1 MHAQLARW
9 HLRVERKSQVE
20 ARPLSMDETPLPVT
34 SAGPA
39 PAMIVAP
46 SREQSTTNR
55 LQVGHEPE
63 GNQARRATRASDR
76 EPADSEHARAQEVA
90 STVTHT
96 GRSTKDSEA
105 PGRGGSTTS
114 LPSMHWHRWSLNS

>member
-20 ARPLSMDETPLPVT
+20 ARPLSMDETPLT

-39 PAMIVAP
+39 PAMIVA
-46 SREQSTTNR
+46 REQSTNR
-55 LQVGHEPE
+55 LQVGMSLPVR
-63 GNQARRATRASDR
+63 GIKLNARLVPVIEKLR

-96 GRSTKDSEA
+96 GRSTTEA
-105 PGRGGSTTS
+105 PGRGGSTDY
-114 LPSMHWHRWSLNS
+114 